1 MTILNA
7 QVDTASI
14 DVDID
19 THQLKE
25 IIEGLVALGMGK
37 VAGADFVATL
47 DSRVIHLEEIIEGQV
62 KRMLATIGR
71 VNKLEETGPVTTAG
85 DIRFRNLM
93 ERTAT
98 LEEERG
104 LKSIAIQNLIERVAE
119 LEDADVHALS
129 QIEELTSA
137 EMGKIN
143 DRIDD
148 VVTRVARL
156 EEQREQLDKVLFKEF
171 ERYDQRIDKAS
182 GNGHEMKYEIAM
194 QEIQRTNERVD
205 GFCFVEDRRDEAEI
219 ERQDVVDKLNERV
232 SRLEGTEAKWTS
244 RINQDPTKHVP
255 MIQEGHIVHT
265 CNNMGTDKETVE

>member
-1 MTILNA
+1 
-7 QVDTASI
+7 
-14 DVDID
+14 
-19 THQLKE
+19 
-25 IIEGLVALGMGK
+25 
-37 VAGADFVATL
+37 
-47 DSRVIHLEEIIEGQV
+47 
-62 KRMLATIGR
+62 
-71 VNKLEETGPVTTAG
+71 
-85 DIRFRNLM
+85 
-93 ERTAT
+93 
-98 LEEERG
+98 
-104 LKSIAIQNLIERVAE
+104 
-119 LEDADVHALS
+119 
-129 QIEELTSA
+129 
-137 EMGKIN
+137 MGKIN

>member
-1 MTILNA
+1 MTTLNA

-25 IIEGLVALGMGK
+25 IIEGLVAEALGK

-47 DSRVIHLEEIIEGQV
+47 DSRVIKLEEIIE
-62 KRMLATIGR
+62 TIETFQPPTGLVDSINKDVGR
-71 VNKLEETGPVTTAG
+71 LSHNLVHCSQRVGVLEA
-85 DIRFRNLM
+85 
-93 ERTAT
+93 
-98 LEEERG
+98 EERG
-104 LKSIAIQNLIERVAE
+104 LKSIAIKNLIERVAE

-171 ERYDQRIDKAS
+171 ERYDQRIDKVS
-182 GNGHEMKYEIAM
+182 GNSHEMKYEIAM
-194 QEIQRTNERVD
+194 QEIQRLNERVD
-205 GFCFVEDRRDEAEI
+205 SFCCIEDRREEQTDEMQAL
-219 ERQDVVDKLNERV
+219 VDKLNERV
-232 SRLEGTEAKWTS
+232 SRLEGTEAKWAS

-255 MIQEGHIVHT
+255 VIQCGHIVHT
-265 CNNMGTDKETVE
+265 CNNMRTDKEEGE